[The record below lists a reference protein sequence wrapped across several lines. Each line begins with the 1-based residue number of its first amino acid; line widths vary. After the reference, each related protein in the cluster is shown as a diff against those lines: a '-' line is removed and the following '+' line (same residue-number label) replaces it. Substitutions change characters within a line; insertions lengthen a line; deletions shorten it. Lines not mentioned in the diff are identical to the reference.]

1 MLISEL
7 ITYVPLILKGFL
19 MNDTIGYINYLEKRH
34 FIFIIIIVL
43 FIHFL
48 FTLLF
53 NNRSVKENYF
63 PPKEKSIEIKFEDT
77 KFDLDDEPIK
87 LTPTNAQNVGIPIK
101 PQTQETNLMPESFT
115 EDNPLTDEPQDEYV
129 DQTQEEI
136 VEEDENKTTI
146 APEPDPVA
154 ESTEKTKQEI
164 IPETSETKLPIEKLD
179 KDISMTKSMP
189 KSESK
194 NEKKAKKVVKL
205 RYGQAQRPTMPGFF
219 EKMRHAAENSGD
231 AIFGDTIFVQG
242 EPGVERDVLQMK
254 LQSYLRKLPWYLT
267 QSFNSQQHDLR
278 KLLNKNKSLKP
289 FKFIVTINKKGEVIK
304 LALTGTTGDTEVDN
318 MMMDI
323 IRSAS
328 PFPFIPESLKRERLQ
343 LPGAL
348 DPYVMAQGASVII
361 TG

>member
-1 MLISEL
+1 
-7 ITYVPLILKGFL
+7 
-19 MNDTIGYINYLEKRH
+19 MNDTIGYTNYLEKRH

-53 NNRSVKENYF
+53 NNRPKNDTYL
-63 PPKEKSIEIKFEDT
+63 PPKENSIEIKFEDT

-87 LTPTNAQNVGIPIK
+87 LAPTNAQNVGVPIK
-101 PQTQETNLMPESFT
+101 PLTPETSTVPPAFSE
-115 EDNPLTDEPQDEYV
+115 ENPVTDEPQDEYV
-129 DQTQEEI
+129 DQTEDDESD
-136 VEEDENKTTI
+136 VEEEKIVPTDLQPAPDLNKISEET
-146 APEPDPVA
+146 
-154 ESTEKTKQEI
+154 
-164 IPETSETKLPIEKLD
+164 IPEVQEVKPDDDKNKVEKINNEPRE
-179 KDISMTKSMP
+179 KDQ
-189 KSESK
+189 
-194 NEKKAKKVVKL
+194 NKKPARKVVKS
-205 RYGQAQRPTMPGFF
+205 RYGQVQRPTMPGFF
-219 EKMRHAAENSGD
+219 EKMRHAAEKSGD
-231 AIFGDTIFVQG
+231 AMFGDTIFVQG

-289 FKFIVTINKKGEVIK
+289 FKFTVTINKKGEVIK

-318 MMMDI
+318 LMMDI

>member
-1 MLISEL
+1 
-7 ITYVPLILKGFL
+7 
-19 MNDTIGYINYLEKRH
+19 MNDTIGYTNYLEKRH

-53 NNRSVKENYF
+53 NNRPKPDNYF
-63 PPKEKSIEIKFEDT
+63 PPKENSIEIKFEDT

-87 LTPTNAQNVGIPIK
+87 LAPTNAQNVGVPIK
-101 PQTQETNLMPESFT
+101 PLTPETSNVPPAFSE
-115 EDNPLTDEPQDEYV
+115 ENPVTDEPQDEYV
-129 DQTQEEI
+129 EQTEDDQSN
-136 VEEDENKTTI
+136 VEEEKIIPTDLQSTPDLNKI
-146 APEPDPVA
+146 AE
-154 ESTEKTKQEI
+154 ET
-164 IPETSETKLPIEKLD
+164 IPETQEVKPDTDKSKVEKFKDEAKKDPSKKPIR
-179 KDISMTKSMP
+179 
-189 KSESK
+189 
-194 NEKKAKKVVKL
+194 KVVKS
-205 RYGQAQRPTMPGFF
+205 RYGQIQRPTMPGFF
-219 EKMRHAAENSGD
+219 EKMRNAAENSGD
-231 AIFGDTIFVQG
+231 AMFGDTIFVQG

-289 FKFIVTINKKGEVIK
+289 FKFIVTINKKGEVVK

-318 MMMDI
+318 LMMDI

-328 PFPFIPESLKRERLQ
+328 PFPFIPESLRRERLQ

-348 DPYVMAQGASVII
+348 DPYFMAQGASVII
-361 TG
+361 TN